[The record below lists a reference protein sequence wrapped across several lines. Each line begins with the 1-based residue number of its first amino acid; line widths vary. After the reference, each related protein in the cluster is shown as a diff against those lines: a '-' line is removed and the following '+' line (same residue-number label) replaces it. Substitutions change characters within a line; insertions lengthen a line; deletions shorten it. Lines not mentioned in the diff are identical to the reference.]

1 MFLDKGSGQVIL
13 YGYLFMIAFSSVC
26 HLLSSF
32 LQPKS
37 SSQLLADWGMKDI
50 DYTFTQEDYTSLT
63 NYKAFSQFVR

>member
-1 MFLDKGSGQVIL
+1 MIVFSIIL
-13 YGYLFMIAFSSVC
+13 
-26 HLLSSF
+26 HLSSS
-32 LQPKS
+32 LLPSQEPKS